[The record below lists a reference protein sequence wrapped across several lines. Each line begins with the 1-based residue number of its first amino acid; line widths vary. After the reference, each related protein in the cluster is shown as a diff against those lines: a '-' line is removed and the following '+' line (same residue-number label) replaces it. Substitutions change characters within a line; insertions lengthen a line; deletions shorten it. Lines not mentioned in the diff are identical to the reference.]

1 MRKRIYMQ
9 LDKNSKEK
17 KEGMY
22 KKSKEIIKLMLAKE
36 NDELVKMT
44 TISAVLKQNIPYF
57 LWVGFYRLQGHQ
69 LLVGPYQGNPAC
81 LRIPMNKG
89 VCGKSASEKKTI
101 IVDEVEKFP
110 DYITCDSNTKSE
122 IVVPVFNRHN
132 ELIGILD
139 VDSQY
144 IGAFDQTDQIHLEEL
159 MRDMFSFQ

>member
-1 MRKRIYMQ
+1 MRKGIYMRS
-9 LDKNSKEK
+9 NENTKEK
-17 KEGMY
+17 KEEMY
-22 KKSKEIIKLMLAKE
+22 KKSKEIIKLMLAGE

-57 LWVGFYRLQGHQ
+57 LWVGFYRLQGDQ

-110 DYITCDSNTKSE
+110 GHIACDSGAKSE
-122 IVVPVFNRHN
+122 IVVPVLNCHDK
-132 ELIGILD
+132 LIGVLD
-139 VDSQY
+139 GDSQY
-144 IGAFDQTDQIHLEEL
+144 IRAFDQTDQIHLEEL
-159 MRDMFSFQ
+159 MRDMFSF